1 MPMNQ
6 IRVLLVDR
14 EPLHR
19 SGLSALLRSEVDL
32 EVVGEGESVHAAR
45 ALASRMQPDVV
56 LASVSTPTRRTLE
69 CVRELTSLGDG
80 RVVRVVL
87 LVETLG
93 DAALGAAG
101 IPACAVMSR
110 SIDATQL
117 LAAIRL
123 IAAGY
128 VPLDG
133 RLAARFAGVLDR
145 LESCSR
151 GTSRV
156 GTLTGREREV
166 LELIAQGLSNN
177 EIAET
182 LSVAESTVKTH
193 VRCVLSKLRLRDRV
207 QAAAFAYQSGLA
219 PV

>member
-1 MPMNQ
+1 MNQ
-6 IRVLLVDR
+6 IRVLLVAR
-14 EPLHR
+14 EPLQR
-19 SGLSALLRSEVDL
+19 SGLRALLHTESDL
-32 EVVGEGESVHAAR
+32 DVVGEAESIQAAR
-45 ALASRMQPDVV
+45 ALATRTQPDIV
-56 LASVSTPTRRTLE
+56 LASTPSPTARMLE
-69 CVRELTSLGDG
+69 RVRELTSLGDG

-93 DAALGAAG
+93 DRALGAAG
-101 IPACAVMSR
+101 IPACAVMLT
-110 SIDATQL
+110 SIDPTQL
-117 LAAIRL
+117 VAAIRL
-123 IAAGY
+123 VAAGY

-133 RLAARFAGVLDR
+133 RLAARFSGILER
-145 LESCSR
+145 LESSSH
-151 GTSRV
+151 GSSRV
-156 GTLTGREREV
+156 DTLTGREREV

-177 EIAET
+177 EIAEA